1 MKSRKGY
8 FQLHELKKASHN
20 IGQLRSLQ
28 MSTLTGCAVVCPA
41 FIITSPAEIQR
52 IRGIAKEES
61 EKAEELQ
68 ESTY

>member
-1 MKSRKGY
+1 
-8 FQLHELKKASHN
+8 
-20 IGQLRSLQ
+20 